1 MLQQK
6 ILPKKKR
13 QHCSILGGYV
23 LFALNKRIQQSKKW
37 KTAPREQQLLSILQA
52 GKQTDISNTDQR
64 LVDSVNRGGL
74 WKIHSVVERIFYH
87 C

>member
-1 MLQQK
+1 MTEKEKAALQY
-6 ILPKKKR
+6 
-13 QHCSILGGYV
+13 LGGYV

-37 KTAPREQQLLSILQA
+37 KTASKEQLLSILQG

-74 WKIHSVVERIFYH
+74 WKINSVVERIFTIA
-87 C
+87 